1 MSRPYDIPIKIILTM
16 EVTVEADSLEEAQVM
31 AESFEID
38 EQIVPLCAPGIGQEW
53 CEFDQQTT
61 EIQQ

>member
-1 MSRPYDIPIKIILTM
+1 M